1 MTIKTRF
8 APSPTGYLHI
18 GSARTAL
25 YSWLFAKHNKGVFV
39 LRFEDTDLERSTE
52 SSVKGILDGL
62 QWLGLKWNEGP
73 YFQSKR
79 LQYYINIIYSMVEL
93 GKAYKCYCSN
103 DRLEKLRRSQILKGE
118 KPRYDGKCRE
128 NKVHDMKNISYVI
141 RFRNPKRGKI
151 TFYDKIRGKIIFE
164 NKELDDLIILRSNGI
179 PTYNFCV
186 VIDDR
191 DMKITHVIRG
201 EDHINNTPRQINI
214 LKSLGADIPVYAH
227 VSIIMDSKGK
237 KLSKR
242 NNVIDVMEY
251 CREGYLPEAILNYIL
266 RLGWSHGNQE
276 IFSIDEMKKLF
287 TLEGLSKS
295 ASRFNIK
302 KLLWLNHYYINKLSV
317 DYIEKCLRYH
327 FKTEN
332 IDISEGPILTEIIK
346 MIGHRCNTL
355 KEMVKLSRYF
365 YQEFDYLN
373 NEITKKYL
381 NINNITILK
390 EISKKIAAISVWNIS
405 NLSDII
411 KLLSVKLNIS
421 LSKVAMPVR
430 FAVTGSV
437 SSPSIDTTIYF
448 IGKDRVLLRIR
459 KAINYIN
466 KYSNTKNSVKL
477 STH

>member
-18 GSARTAL
+18 GGARTAL

-39 LRFEDTDLERSTE
+39 LRFEDTDFERSTK
-52 SSVKGILDGL
+52 SSAKGILDGL

-79 LQYYINIIYSMVEL
+79 LQYYINIINSMMES
-93 GKAYKCYCSN
+93 GKAYKCYCSS
-103 DRLEKLRRSQILKGE
+103 DRLEQLRRKQILTGK

-128 NKVHDMKNISYVI
+128 NKIHDIKNISYVI
-141 RFRNPKRGKI
+141 RFRNPKKGQVI
-151 TFYDKIRGKIIFE
+151 FYDKIRGKIIFE

-214 LKSLGADIPVYAH
+214 LKSLGADIPIYAH
-227 VSIIMDSKGK
+227 VSMITDSSGK

-242 NNVIDVMEY
+242 NNVIDIMEY
-251 CREGYLPEAILNYIL
+251 FREGYLPEAILNYIL
-266 RLGWSHGNQE
+266 RLGWSYGNQE
-276 IFSIDEMKKLF
+276 IFSVDEMEKLF

-295 ASRFNIK
+295 ASLFNIK

-317 DYIEKCLRYH
+317 NYIGTCLEYH
-327 FKTEN
+327 FKKEN
-332 IDISEGPILTEIIK
+332 IDISEGPLLTEIIK
-346 MIGHRCNTL
+346 IISHKCNTL
-355 KEMVKLSRYF
+355 KEIVQLSRYF
-365 YQEFDYLN
+365 YQEFDYLT
-373 NEITKKYL
+373 NEITRKYL
-381 NINNITILK
+381 NINNIIILK
-390 EISKKIAAISVWNIS
+390 KINKIITDLSIWSIS
-405 NLSDII
+405 NLSDSI
-411 KLLSVKLNIS
+411 KLLSIKLNVS
-421 LSKVAMPVR
+421 LSAVAMPIR
-430 FAVTGSV
+430 FAITGSV
-437 SSPSIDTTIYF
+437 ISPSIDTTMYF
-448 IGKDRVLLRIR
+448 IGKNRVLLRIG

-466 KYSNTKNSVKL
+466 QYSNTETGVKL
-477 STH
+477 LTR